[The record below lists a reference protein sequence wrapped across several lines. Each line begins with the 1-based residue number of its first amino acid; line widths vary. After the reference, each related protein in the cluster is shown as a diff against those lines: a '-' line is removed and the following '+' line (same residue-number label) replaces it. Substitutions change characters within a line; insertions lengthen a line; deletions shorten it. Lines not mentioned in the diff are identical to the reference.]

1 MSDTTGNTTGNDT
14 GNDTTVVEAGDGPA
28 VEPEAQPSDRSIE
41 ERHDAHAGA
50 DDHTWPDR
58 KYIQLAAVL
67 AIITGLEV
75 YASYADWLGPAFIP
89 SLLIMMAIKFA
100 AVVLFFMHLKFD
112 SPIFSWLFYT
122 GLFLA
127 IGVYVGFL
135 LMFQFFQ
142 R

>member
-1 MSDTTGNTTGNDT
+1 MSDST
-14 GNDTTVVEAGDGPA
+14 EATEAAEAAEA
-28 VEPEAQPSDRSIE
+28 VADAEAAAQSDRPLG
-41 ERHDAHAGA
+41 ERHDSHAGA
-50 DDHTWPDR
+50 EDHTWPDR
-58 KYIQLAAVL
+58 RYVQLAAVL
-67 AIITGLEV
+67 ALITALEV

-89 SLLIMMAIKFA
+89 SLIIMMVVKFA

-112 SPIFSWLFYT
+112 SPIFGWLFYS

-135 LMFQFFQ
+135 LTFQFFN

>member
-1 MSDTTGNTTGNDT
+1 MSDSTDITETA
-14 GNDTTVVEAGDGPA
+14 EAIA
-28 VEPEAQPSDRSIE
+28 EAEAEAQSDRPVA

-50 DDHTWPDR
+50 GDHTWPDR

-67 AIITGLEV
+67 AIITALEV

-89 SLLIMMAIKFA
+89 SLIIMMVIKFA

-112 SPIFSWLFYT
+112 SPIFGWLFYS

-127 IGVYVGFL
+127 VGVYVGFL
-135 LMFQFFQ
+135 LTFQFFQ

>member
-1 MSDTTGNTTGNDT
+1 MSTDTAATDHAEPTS
-14 GNDTTVVEAGDGPA
+14 DG
-28 VEPEAQPSDRSIE
+28 E
-41 ERHDAHAGA
+41 HAEHG
-50 DDHTWPDR
+50 WPDR

-67 AIITGLEV
+67 AVITALEV
-75 YASYADWLGPAFIP
+75 YASYADWLGAAFIP
-89 SLLIMMAIKFA
+89 SLIIMMVIKFA

-127 IGVYVGFL
+127 VGVYVGALFT
-135 LMFQFFQ
+135 FQFFV

>member
-1 MSDTTGNTTGNDT
+1 MSTETAETEHHDPAAHD
-14 GNDTTVVEAGDGPA
+14 GDA
-28 VEPEAQPSDRSIE
+28 E
-41 ERHDAHAGA
+41 HAEHG
-50 DDHTWPDR
+50 WSDR

-67 AIITGLEV
+67 AVVTGLEV

-89 SLLIMMAIKFA
+89 SLIIMMVVKFA

-112 SPIFSWLFYT
+112 SPIFGWLFYS

-127 IGVYVGFL
+127 IGVYVATL
-135 LMFQFFQ
+135 LTFQFFN